1 MLARGLNSHLILA
14 FGFPWRPWRPSRLT
28 IGRKDLATSVSARR
42 SIFQHLGADHPHEC
56 LNNLRYGT
64 GPKAIQATDAETKA
78 IMNERLKIKR
88 GSGNVFQDIGFGPE
102 EAENLKLRAN
112 LMMRIEDHYRKSGAT
127 QAAAAKTLGLT
138 TPRFNALL
146 KGKIGL
152 FGLDALVNIAVRA
165 GLRIELRIKK
175 AA

>member
-1 MLARGLNSHLILA
+1 MS
-14 FGFPWRPWRPSRLT
+14 
-28 IGRKDLATSVSARR
+28 
-42 SIFQHLGADHPHEC
+42 
-56 LNNLRYGT
+56 
-64 GPKAIQATDAETKA
+64 
-78 IMNERLKIKR
+78 ERLKIKR

-102 EAENLKLRAN
+102 EAENLKLRAD
-112 LMMRIEDHYRKSGAT
+112 LMMRIENYYRKSGAT
-127 QAAAAKTLGLT
+127 QATTARTLGLT

-152 FGLDALVNIAVRA
+152 FSLDALVNIAVRA